1 MFWVHATAQK
11 YRPLFKQITGTHKKM
26 NHRDLVLRLL
36 QTGDQYNMDHK
47 DLPTLAVKCV
57 VLSLKYVDRRSLF
70 EALFPEQ
77 YADWGLVERAMG
89 GGNNALGDAEAW
101 LCLLGLLDWP
111 GLADKDR
118 MDIEANH
125 PPLAQIKAALRA
137 NNMDAPGWSMAC
149 KVLILQMIQG
159 LQSKHAIELLTSR
172 MLAKNTRESTMQLLA
187 GLYDTKHL
195 PEAYHGTLLH
205 ILSPG
210 RLAVNDAVLAQTMAI
225 IASQKEEHRLNLRL
239 KSMQTVALRPR
250 LRDKLKSS
258 LLTEHHKERVDSQL
272 GTWDSYTG
280 FCHAHRF
287 PNNLSDRV
295 KRQLYFLAAQ
305 TEWDW
310 GRHTERLI
318 PNREIAERVQQKP
331 VHQPDLHIIHW
342 AIEGMSMDG
351 RPPFQEMMA
360 FKARCFGSFPVV
372 YVQKMTLTQVL
383 RLYVAAYQP
392 PGIWKEVWKMQV
404 GILSPQIIRDV
415 EAFTK
420 ENPFA
425 GGQIADALVG

>member
-1 MFWVHATAQK
+1 
-11 YRPLFKQITGTHKKM
+11 M

-36 QTGDQYNMDHK
+36 QTGDQYNMEHK
-47 DLPTLAVKCV
+47 DLPALAIKSL
-57 VLSLKYVDRRSLF
+57 VLSLKYVDRRCLF
-70 EALFPEQ
+70 EALFPDQ
-77 YADWGLVERAMG
+77 YADWGLVDRAMG
-89 GGNNALGDAEAW
+89 TAHNALGDAEAW

-111 GLADKDR
+111 GLTDR
-118 MDIEANH
+118 DRLDIEANH
-125 PPLAQIKAALRA
+125 PLLAQIKAALRA
-137 NNMDAPGWSMAC
+137 NNMDAPGWAMAC

-172 MLAKNTRESTMQLLA
+172 MLSKNTRESTMQLLA

-195 PEAYHGTLLH
+195 PEAYLGTLLH

-210 RLAVNDAVLAQTMAI
+210 RVLVNEPVLTQTMAI
-225 IASQKEEHRLNLRL
+225 ITSQREEHRLNLRL

-258 LLTEHHKERVDSQL
+258 LLTEHRKEQVDSQL

-280 FCHAHRF
+280 FCHTHRF

-305 TEWDW
+305 TEWAWAD
-310 GRHTERLI
+310 HVERLI
-318 PNREIAERVQQKP
+318 PNREIADRVRQKP
-331 VHQPDLHIIHW
+331 VHQPDLNILNW

-360 FKARCFGSFPVV
+360 FKARCFQSFPVV

-392 PGIWKEVWKMQV
+392 PCVWKEVWKAQV

-425 GGQIADALVG
+425 GRHIMDTLAG